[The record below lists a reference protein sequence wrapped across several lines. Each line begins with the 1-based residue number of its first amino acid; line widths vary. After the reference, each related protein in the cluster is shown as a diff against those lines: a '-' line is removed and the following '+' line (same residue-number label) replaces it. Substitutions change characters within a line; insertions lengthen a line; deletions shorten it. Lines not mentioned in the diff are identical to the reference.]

1 MRLCAVADG
10 RQPREK
16 FLTEAKKPS
25 GKQRVTKQ
33 KVAAAAIQCF
43 KQYGVHRTSMADI
56 ADAYGVSRQT
66 LYRQFE
72 NRSVLLEY
80 IATQRLDILMAN
92 LAKFLAR
99 FSRLSEAIVEGMVYS
114 IKLSRA
120 DDLLMEIILQEG
132 DEHFT
137 TFQFG
142 GTEQV
147 QKGMLD
153 AWQPLINASREAN
166 EIADGVSDAEIIEWL
181 SNVGHFLNV
190 RPDYDEEDHRRILQ
204 KFVLPSLRL

>member
-1 MRLCAVADG
+1 M
-10 RQPREK
+10 
-16 FLTEAKKPS
+16 TESKKPGS
-25 GKQRVTKQ
+25 KPRVTKQ
-33 KVAAAAIQCF
+33 KVVAAAIQCF

-66 LYRQFE
+66 LYRMFE

-80 IATQRLDILMAN
+80 IATQRIDILMAN

-99 FSRLSEAIVEGMVYS
+99 YNRLSEAIVEGMVYS
-114 IKLSRA
+114 IKLGRA
-120 DDLLMEIILQEG
+120 DELLMEIILQEG
-132 DEHFT
+132 DAHFT

-147 QKGMLD
+147 QKAMLD

-181 SNVGHFLNV
+181 NNVGHFLNV

>member
-1 MRLCAVADG
+1 
-10 RQPREK
+10 
-16 FLTEAKKPS
+16 LTDPKKTA

-33 KVAAAAIQCF
+33 KVVAAAIQCF

-66 LYRQFE
+66 LYRLFE

-80 IATQRLDILMAN
+80 IATQRIDILMAN
-92 LAKFLAR
+92 LAKFLAQY
-99 FSRLSEAIVEGMVYS
+99 SRLSEAIVEGMVYS
-114 IKLSRA
+114 IKLGRA
-120 DDLLMEIILQEG
+120 DELLMEIILQEG
-132 DEHFT
+132 DAHFT

-147 QKGMLD
+147 QKAMRN
-153 AWQPLINASREAN
+153 AWQPLIDASREAN

-181 SNVGHFLNV
+181 NNVGHFLNV
-190 RPDYDEEDHRRILQ
+190 RPDYGEEDHRRILQ

>member
-1 MRLCAVADG
+1 M
-10 RQPREK
+10 
-16 FLTEAKKPS
+16 TESKKPG

-33 KVAAAAIQCF
+33 KVVAAAIQCF

-56 ADAYGVSRQT
+56 ADAYGASRQT
-66 LYRQFE
+66 LYRLFE

-80 IATQRLDILMAN
+80 IATQRIDILMAN
-92 LAKFLAR
+92 LAKFLAQY
-99 FSRLSEAIVEGMVYS
+99 SRLSEAIVEGMVYS
-114 IKLSRA
+114 IKLGRA

-132 DEHFT
+132 DAHFT

-147 QKGMLD
+147 QKAMLD

-181 SNVGHFLNV
+181 NNVGHFLNV
-190 RPDYDEEDHRRILQ
+190 RPDYVEEDHRRILQ